1 MPFKRSD
8 GPKILF
14 ICVSKID
21 DERNHTIEFDD
32 NVSNLRNE
40 STAGSRH
47 GWHLDSWGWLIE
59 QRAKYTWF
67 L

>member
-32 NVSNLRNE
+32 NASNLRNE

-47 GWHLDSWGWLIE
+47 GWHLDSSDG
-59 QRAKYTWF
+59 
-67 L
+67 